1 MAVKYV
7 AAFRPESYQP
17 FTDRLEIFSP
27 DGSRS
32 VVCVQARN
40 ELPRLKYP
48 SKVDLGKCL
57 PGTTMK
63 AVITVENKGGFG
75 MFYVMR
81 RSEFDA
87 FTVTEH
93 RLREDRVGM

>member
-1 MAVKYV
+1 
-7 AAFRPESYQP
+7 
-17 FTDRLEIFSP
+17 
-27 DGSRS
+27 
-32 VVCVQARN
+32 
-40 ELPRLKYP
+40 
-48 SKVDLGKCL
+48 
-57 PGTTMK
+57 MK

-87 FTVTEH
+87 FSVTEY